1 MKHNYAKL
9 WWGLGL
15 LILFTPLGL
24 LAGGTAWGEWST
36 EDLSAMTGFT
46 PTGMQ
51 TWASFWKHAVMPN
64 YAFPGMEGSFLSSAC
79 GYIFSAVIGAG
90 LIYTTIT
97 ILGKWVAKNELINK

>member
-24 LAGGTAWGEWST
+24 LAEGTAWGEWSP
-36 EDLSAMTGFT
+36 EDLSAKTGFI
-46 PTGMQ
+46 PSGLETG
-51 TWASFWKHAVMPN
+51 ASFWKHTVIPD
-64 YAFPGMEGSFLSSAC
+64 YAFPGMEGSFLTSAG
-79 GYIFSAVIGAG
+79 GYILSAVIGLG
-90 LIYTTIT
+90 LIYVTIT